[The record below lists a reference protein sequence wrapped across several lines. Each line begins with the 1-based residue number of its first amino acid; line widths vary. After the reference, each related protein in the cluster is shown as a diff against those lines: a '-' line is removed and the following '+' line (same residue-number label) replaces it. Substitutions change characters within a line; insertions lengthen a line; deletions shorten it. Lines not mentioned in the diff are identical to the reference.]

1 LVGKSLVVAQVA
13 LSLLLLIGA
22 GLFLRTLRNLQHVSP
37 GFNTENLLLFRVDP
51 RLSGY
56 QGDRLAQLYQRMFD
70 RIEAVPGV
78 RSVTFSPHPLLSGS
92 HMTRDFNVAGRP
104 SDPNNQP
111 SSDIHIVRANFF
123 ETMEIPIQF
132 GRVLSP
138 QDGANAPRVVVINQ
152 TLARRF
158 FPDENPVGKRL
169 SFGPNQS
176 DEAEIVGVAQGTKYT
191 SLREVI
197 PPTIYASWL
206 QELPGLGEMNF
217 EVRAASDP
225 TESIAAIREAVREVD
240 ANLPLFDVKTQVEQ
254 ASQSLAQER
263 LFAALLSFFGALA
276 LALAALGL
284 YGVLAHSVA
293 QRTKEIGVRMALGAE
308 ARHVLRL
315 VIGQGMS
322 LVCVGVV
329 AGLILAYWLTKWL
342 SGWLYGVGG
351 ADPLT
356 YGSIALLLAVVAL
369 LSCWIPAR
377 RATKVDPMI
386 ALRCE

>member
-1 LVGKSLVVAQVA
+1 
-13 LSLLLLIGA
+13 
-22 GLFLRTLRNLQHVSP
+22 
-37 GFNTENLLLFRVDP
+37 
-51 RLSGY
+51 
-56 QGDRLAQLYQRMFD
+56 
-70 RIEAVPGV
+70 
-78 RSVTFSPHPLLSGS
+78 
-92 HMTRDFNVAGRP
+92 
-104 SDPNNQP
+104 
-111 SSDIHIVRANFF
+111 
-123 ETMEIPIQF
+123 
-132 GRVLSP
+132 
-138 QDGANAPRVVVINQ
+138 
-152 TLARRF
+152 
-158 FPDENPVGKRL
+158 
-169 SFGPNQS
+169 
-176 DEAEIVGVAQGTKYT
+176 
-191 SLREVI
+191 
-197 PPTIYASWL
+197 
-206 QELPGLGEMNF
+206 MNF

-263 LFAALLSFFGALA
+263 LFAALLGFFGALA